1 MAPYIVS
8 STAEKLAGY
17 IPVLESIIAARISF
31 GTTYY
36 FLHGCLDELEEIAL
50 KFFE

>member
-8 STAEKLAGY
+8 STAEGLAGY
-17 IPVLESIIAARISF
+17 IPVLESIIAVRISF

-36 FLHGCLDELEEIAL
+36 FLHGCLDELEEIA
-50 KFFE
+50 KKN